1 MERMMCFAKDVGRV
15 LFHSHNCTKVRFGV
29 ASGAMTVAYI
39 ATHRFA

>member
-1 MERMMCFAKDVGRV
+1 MVRMMCFAKDVARS
-15 LFHSHNCTKVRFGV
+15 LYHSHNGTKVRFGV